1 MKVAILYVSTLGFG
15 AEYLILINFEKCENP
30 FK

>member
-1 MKVAILYVSTLGFG
+1 MACFFLVSTLGFG